1 MSGERSSGRAPEEVV
16 LEAAARVARAD
27 TEAGLSPERSRVVL
41 ARVEAALAAP
51 PRPAWPRWLAL
62 SLVPLAATAGVLL
75 WLRAAPERP
84 PPSLEPAAVAE
95 LRHAS
100 GPIVSRLE
108 PSLRLGEVVLT
119 AGERVDLAL
128 PAGRAVLLGP
138 ARAALAE
145 DGLLLEQGRVLLEV
159 SPRTPRQPTFVLR
172 AGEDEVRVLGA
183 VLEVARVAGRALAV
197 TVVAGEAEVRRD
209 GRTTSLRAGQ
219 GLGESADIEPA
230 DRPVLAEA
238 PADALSAPWW
248 RTGPD
253 ATAYLVVDGPAGAE
267 VHLDGRGV
275 GVAPLVVAW
284 PAGSVVVERRWAEG
298 AGKRPAEG
306 VARRPA
312 EGAAKRVDV
321 DLRAGA
327 TAHVADEAPG
337 AASVRGVPAGVDD
350 PETSAPAVAL
360 ALAEERGASASP
372 APTASPAAAVAPVRA
387 EAPGKAA
394 SPAPVAADVAA
405 RRATPRPSPTAR
417 ALAPSASPTDVAGT
431 GPVAASPAAASPSS
445 EPPGL
450 ARRASPSSS
459 PSPSAPTLAEARV
472 LLEARRCAPL
482 DELLVRLVAAERERA
497 AQASAELLGAECWLR
512 RGDRARAAERYA
524 QLVARYPETS
534 SAEPAQLEVA
544 KLAEARGQS
553 VAALEAVELY
563 LARYPSGRFGEV
575 ARLMRCELLV
585 GGGRL
590 AEGRACVTDFQA
602 RYPEAVRAHAA
613 RVLSADL
620 ARLGGRL
627 PEAVAGY
634 RRYLAEAPRGE
645 ATERVHYHLCES
657 LRLLGD
663 PSARAAMAE
672 FLRLHPRSARADD
685 VRRWYAETP

>member
-75 WLRAAPERP
+75 WLRGAPERS

-108 PSLRLGEVVLT
+108 PSLRLGEVVL
-119 AGERVDLAL
+119 AEGERMDLAL

-138 ARAALAE
+138 VRAALAE
-145 DGLLLEQGRVLLEV
+145 DGLRLEQGRVLLDV
-159 SPRTPRQPTFVLR
+159 SPRAPRQPMFVVR
-172 AGEDEVRVLGA
+172 AGEDEVRVVGA
-183 VLEVARVAGRALAV
+183 MLEVARVAGRALAV
-197 TVVAGEAEVRRD
+197 AVVAGEVEVHRA
-209 GRTTSLRAGQ
+209 GRTTSLGAGQ
-219 GLGESADIEPA
+219 GLGESADIEAA
-230 DRPVLAEA
+230 DRPVLA
-238 PADALSAPWW
+238 DALSEPWW
-248 RTGPD
+248 RTASD
-253 ATAYLVVDGPAGAE
+253 ATAYLVVDGPAGVE
-267 VHLDGRGV
+267 VRVDGRAV

-284 PAGSVVVERRWAEG
+284 PAGPAVVE
-298 AGKRPAEG
+298 
-306 VARRPA
+306 RRPA
-312 EGAAKRVDV
+312 EGAAKRLTEGTAKRVDV
-321 DLRAGA
+321 ALRAGL
-327 TAHVADEAPG
+327 TARVADEAPEPTSG
-337 AASVRGVPAGVDD
+337 REGSADELES
-350 PETSAPAVAL
+350 PEAFAPAPSASPVVAE
-360 ALAEERGASASP
+360 APAPAAERGASASP
-372 APTASPAAAVAPVRA
+372 TPAVAGA
-387 EAPGKAA
+387 
-394 SPAPVAADVAA
+394 AA
-405 RRATPRPSPTAR
+405 RRATPRPSSTAR
-417 ALAPSASPTDVAGT
+417 APAPNAPPPDVTGVSPVATSPVAPS
-431 GPVAASPAAASPSS
+431 PSV
-445 EPPGL
+445 ETPGL
-450 ARRASPSSS
+450 ARRASPS
-459 PSPSAPTLAEARV
+459 PSPSSPAVPTLAEARA

-544 KLAEARGQS
+544 KLAEERGQS
-553 VAALEAVELY
+553 AAALEAVELY
-563 LARYPSGRFGEV
+563 LARYPRGRFGEV

-685 VRRWYAETP
+685 VRRWYAEPP

>member
-16 LEAAARVARAD
+16 LEAAARVARTD

-51 PRPAWPRWLAL
+51 PRPAWPRGLAL
-62 SLVPLAATAGVLL
+62 SLVPLAATAAVLL
-75 WLRAAPERP
+75 WLRGAPERP

-108 PSLRLGEVVLT
+108 PSLRLGEVVL
-119 AGERVDLAL
+119 AEGERMDLAL

-145 DGLLLEQGRVLLEV
+145 DGLRLEQGRVLLDV
-159 SPRTPRQPTFVLR
+159 SPRAPRQPMFVVR

-197 TVVAGEAEVRRD
+197 TVVAGEAEVRRA
-209 GRTTSLRAGQ
+209 GRPTSLGAGQ
-219 GLGESADIEPA
+219 GLGESGDVEAA
-230 DRPVLAEA
+230 DRPVLA
-238 PADALSAPWW
+238 DALAAPWW
-248 RTGPD
+248 QAAPD
-253 ATAYLVVDGPAGAE
+253 ATAYLVVGGPAGAE
-267 VHLDGRGV
+267 VRVDGRAV

-284 PAGSVVVERRWAEG
+284 PAGPAVVERR
-298 AGKRPAEG
+298 PTEG
-306 VARRPA
+306 VAR
-312 EGAAKRVDV
+312 GVDV
-321 DLRAGA
+321 ALRAGA
-327 TAHVADEAPG
+327 TAHVADEALEPTSG
-337 AASVRGVPAGVDD
+337 REGSADELES
-350 PETSAPAVAL
+350 PEAFAPAPSASPVVAE
-360 ALAEERGASASP
+360 APAPAAERGASASP
-372 APTASPAAAVAPVRA
+372 TPAVAGA
-387 EAPGKAA
+387 
-394 SPAPVAADVAA
+394 AA
-405 RRATPRPSPTAR
+405 RRATPRPSSTAR
-417 ALAPSASPTDVAGT
+417 GLAPSAPS
-431 GPVAASPAAASPSS
+431 PVAASPVAASPSV
-445 EPPGL
+445 ETPGL
-450 ARRASPSSS
+450 ARRASPST
-459 PSPSAPTLAEARV
+459 AVPTLAEARA

-482 DELLVRLVAAERERA
+482 DALLVRLVAAERERA

-544 KLAEARGQS
+544 KLAEERGQS
-553 VAALEAVELY
+553 AAALEAVELY

-685 VRRWYAETP
+685 VRRWYAEPL